1 MNEDFLAN
9 MQMERKTSFKLDKN
23 SYHTKSIY
31 LVHDF
36 VQVLK
41 FDPKIDDFEVEDEIN
56 KE

>member
-1 MNEDFLAN
+1 MDEDFLAN
-9 MQMERKTSFKLDKN
+9 MQMERKTSFRLDKN